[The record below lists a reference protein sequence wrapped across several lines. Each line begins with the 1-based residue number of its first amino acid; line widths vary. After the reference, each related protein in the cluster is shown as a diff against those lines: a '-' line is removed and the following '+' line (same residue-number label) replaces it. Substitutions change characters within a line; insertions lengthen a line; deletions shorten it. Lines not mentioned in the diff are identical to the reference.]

1 MKKKWMGYLLAFMMV
16 FSLCAN
22 TAQAMNLSEIELKNP
37 KGFYF
42 ENAKINP
49 DELEPEPPEAEDI
62 KPVEALE
69 PEVSTLEEENHLENS
84 DEALELSEERVPEAV
99 GEPIAFDLS
108 KINTVAKGADG
119 KFYGVRDYGNTWD
132 NVLTKYFYEISEA
145 DYNALSQNFL
155 MTFKR
160 KDGQPFKLNDARMG
174 DGDINDATP
183 NYSEKPQ
190 ALITEM
196 QLRDYKVY
204 DVTIAGNYSPMRVT
218 GQENVTWSIELN
230 KDWEIKATPG
240 FTEDSDTRSIYMFY
254 DVELDGKGH
263 KIYRA
268 DNKNEIIL
276 QLGSGYNGAGAMV
289 RTATLKNLTIDG
301 DEQYECI
308 KVYDKGVLNL
318 ENVHITKGNTNQ
330 ANDGAGITL
339 GPEAKLNMDAKSSIT
354 DCFASRGGA
363 INAWEKTVIN
373 INGSNIS
380 NNLADL
386 GGAICSLD
394 NASIINI
401 KNATFDNNQAVLL
414 SERYAYGGAIYTQSN
429 TSIENSTFT
438 NNFAQ
443 KSGGAVYYKG
453 NNKLNLKGSTFKS
466 NGILVIPQG
475 ILFTNMGGAIY
486 SANEVNISD
495 NCNFEGNMAN
505 YGGALVNGANADIS
519 KSTFRGN
526 GIFMT
531 QEGNYFGTS
540 GGAIYAFGSVNISD
554 NCIFEL
560 NIASKKGGAICARDK
575 AEINN
580 ATFVNN
586 QSVNGGA
593 VYAEKAADINSS
605 KFTENKAQ
613 FGGAVF
619 DDGNSSFNDT
629 TFEKNTAMYY
639 GAGIYTREGINV
651 TESKF
656 IENTNWR
663 GIEFQGAGIYI
674 DKNAPNI
681 TKVTN
686 TLFEKNS
693 APSGGA
699 GIFIGKNSKLEVEG
713 SRFIKNNAARGAG
726 ICTLINVE
734 GLDLNKSGIK
744 VTSSIF
750 TDNTSY
756 SGAGIYTSL
765 PSEIIGSTFTNNKA
779 ALSEGDDEKNPHYSG
794 TGGAV
799 EVINNTTIIKGTT
812 FEGNYAYGSG
822 GALSINGVN
831 RHNDANRDIQS
842 LKDNI
847 SVEISEGTKFIGN
860 ICGLGQGGAI
870 YTIPYLYEIEGYGSD
885 VDKGVLKEKGY
896 KNLSISNDT
905 LFKENIAISGFFSPP
920 DNYQAYSFLNF
931 DKNTFSEKFGKQDV
945 SKSLLN
951 NYDINFKNTK
961 IRAYFD
967 PNGGELANE
976 ANPKAIK
983 VIEKARIKENDEDK
997 GAEFT
1002 ILQAP
1007 KRDGYKFLGW
1017 KGIRYIPGGNIDEIL
1032 KFVIEKVKKEI
1043 LSFER
1048 MYKPGEKV
1056 TLKSNFLFVAIWEE
1070 DKTTPTPQEHTKYIL
1085 TLDENYR
1092 GGEITD
1098 HEVEEGELIAPYL
1111 YIPRRRGYIFKGWSY
1126 DRKHLDEVKPEE
1138 RIYSDTI
1145 LYAIWKKAEIEKH
1158 EEPEEIRGEEHKA
1171 YIFGYPNGTVRPN
1184 GNITRAEAAAMLAR
1198 LLNIEAIGSA
1208 AKPNFK
1214 DTESS
1219 WYNKAINAVVARGIM
1234 KGYPDGR
1241 FRPNAPITRAEFT
1254 QMISTIDNKPYGT
1267 APFVDVKGHWAERAI
1282 GSEYQAKR
1290 ITGYPDGLFRP
1301 DANITRAEA
1310 AVILNKI
1317 FERNYDAMSLA
1328 KCKNPQMIKRF
1339 IDLDKTFWGYNDM
1352 VEATNTHEYV
1362 RRYKG
1367 MIEEDW
1373 LLIK

>member
-16 FSLCAN
+16 FSLCVN
-22 TAQAMNLSEIELKNP
+22 TAQAVNFSEIKFSDA

-42 ENAKINP
+42 ENVKLNT
-49 DELEPEPPEAEDI
+49 DELDPEPPEAEDI

-69 PEVSTLEEENHLENS
+69 LEASVLEEENHLENS
-84 DEALELSEERVPEAV
+84 EEALELSEERVPEAV

-155 MTFKR
+155 MAFKR

-196 QLRDYKVY
+196 QLRDYMVY
-204 DVTIAGNYSPMRVT
+204 DTNIVGNYSPVRVA
-218 GQENVTWSIELN
+218 GQEELTWSIELN
-230 KDWEIKATPG
+230 KDWDIKATQG
-240 FTEDSDTRSIYMFY
+240 YTDNARTRPIYMY
-254 DVELDGKGH
+254 YNVELNGNGH
-263 KIYRA
+263 KIYRS
-268 DNKNEIIL
+268 DNQKDTIL
-276 QLGSGYNGAGAMV
+276 ELGSEYYGSSAKLV
-289 RTATLKNLTIDG
+289 TATLKNLTIDG
-301 DEQYECI
+301 GKKVSCI
-308 KVYDKGVLNL
+308 KLHDKGELNL
-318 ENVHITKGNTNQ
+318 ENVQIVKGFTEQGNFS
-330 ANDGAGITL
+330 AGISL
-339 GPEAKLNMDAKSSIT
+339 GSETKLNMYANSSIT
-354 DCFASRGGA
+354 DCIAIRGGA
-363 INAWEKTVIN
+363 INASDKVVIN

-394 NASIINI
+394 KESTINI
-401 KNATFDNNQAVLL
+401 KDATFDNNQAFLL
-414 SERYAYGGAIYTQSN
+414 SERFAYGGAIYTQSN

-453 NNKLNLKGSTFKS
+453 NNKLNLKGSTFKN

-486 SANEVNISD
+486 SANEVSISD
-495 NCNFEGNMAN
+495 KCTFESNMAN

-575 AEINN
+575 AEINK

-896 KNLSISNDT
+896 RNLSISNDT
-905 LFKENIAISGFFSPP
+905 LFKDNLALSGFADSP
-920 DNYQAYSFLNF
+920 DNYEEYKFLGF
-931 DKNTFSEKFGKQDV
+931 VENTFTERFGKQNM

-951 NYDINFKNTK
+951 NYDVNFKNTK

-967 PNGGELANE
+967 PNGGEFANE
-976 ANPKAIK
+976 ANPKDIK
-983 VIEKARIKENDEDK
+983 VTEKDRVKENGEDK
-997 GAEFT
+997 GAEFI

-1017 KGIRYIPGGNIDEIL
+1017 KGTRYIPVGNIDEIL

-1070 DKTTPTPQEHTKYIL
+1070 DKTAPTPQEPNKYIL

-1098 HEVEEGELIAPYL
+1098 HEVEEGELIASYL
-1111 YIPRRRGYIFKGWSY
+1111 YIPRRRGYIFRGWSY

-1254 QMISTIDNKPYGT
+1254 QMISTIDNKPYGE
-1267 APFVDVKGHWAERAI
+1267 APFADVKGHWAERAI

-1328 KCKNPQMIKRF
+1328 KCKNALMLKRF
-1339 IDLDKTFWGYNDM
+1339 IDLDETFWGYNDM